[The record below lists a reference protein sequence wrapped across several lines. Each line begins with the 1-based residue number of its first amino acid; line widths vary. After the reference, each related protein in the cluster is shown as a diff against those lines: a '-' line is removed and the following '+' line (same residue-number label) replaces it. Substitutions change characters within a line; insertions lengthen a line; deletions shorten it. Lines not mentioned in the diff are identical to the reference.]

1 MASGSLTVVII
12 IVASVVAVSFALM
25 IIAYK
30 CVQRRRRM
38 QRVSQDQVAARQ
50 AARREAAIKAATK
63 EAIKKLP
70 IKRWQQGQYG
80 EECAVCLTNF
90 QPGDELRQ
98 LPCGH
103 AFRVNCIDQWLLG
116 KQGNTSTL
124 KQSLP
129 ACPLCKEPLIKEPTD
144 GEGVTHLGVSG
155 GTQMNSRQ
163 TIPNTF

>member
-1 MASGSLTVVII
+1 MEMTAYPVLVEVQSEMARMKIIYDLYSAFEKFREDVSLTAWGELDVEV
-12 IVASVVAVSFALM
+12 L
-25 IIAYK
+25 
-30 CVQRRRRM
+30 
-38 QRVSQDQVAARQ
+38 
-50 AARREAAIKAATK
+50 K
-63 EAIKKLP
+63 EGVDGAEKAIKKLP
-70 IKRWQQGQYG
+70 IKRWQQGHQYG

-116 KQGNTSTL
+116 KQGSTSTL

-155 GTQMNSRQ
+155 GVQMNSRQ

>member
-12 IVASVVAVSFALM
+12 IAASVVAVSLVLM
-25 IIAYK
+25 ILVYK
-30 CVQRRRRM
+30 CFQKRRRS
-38 QRVSQDQVAARQ
+38 QRVSQDQAAAR
-50 AARREAAIKAATK
+50 AAAKREKAIKAATQ
-63 EAIKKLP
+63 EAIKQLP
-70 IKRWQQGQYG
+70 IKRWQKGQYG

-155 GTQMNSRQ
+155 GTQMREISRGMA
-163 TIPNTF
+163 